1 MSMELLSVVIYAL
14 LIFIMVL
21 LQSTYMAKTAG
32 LVFSFGNREKAQ
44 PSKKPL
50 GNRIDRTLENLK
62 EGGIMYVPL
71 AVLAVS
77 TDVSNPWTYYAAL
90 TTIISRILYVPVYIF
105 GVRIVRSLVF
115 APSLIAIP
123 VMAYGVISGLA
134 GGI

>member
-1 MSMELLSVVIYAL
+1 MTMELLSVVVYAL
-14 LIFIMVL
+14 LIFITVIV
-21 LQSTYMAKTAG
+21 QSSYMARNAG
-32 LVFSFGNREKAQ
+32 LVFSLGNREKSQ
-44 PSKKPL
+44 TNKKPL

-77 TDVSNPWTYYAAL
+77 TGVSNPWTYYAAL
-90 TTIISRILYVPVYIF
+90 ATIISRILYIPVYIF

-134 GGI
+134 GAI